1 MAQARR
7 RAADLGRD
15 GAHPRPLVD
24 RRGPVDPTRRNTMSN
39 RLDGRGA
46 SGFTLVELVV
56 VILILGILAALALP
70 RIINMGQDAR
80 LAKMNAIYGSVRAAA
95 QITYAGALVRGSN
108 TAATGTVTTQ
118 SGNVTTIYGYPDIS
132 TTGIASAAGFDPTVS
147 LSANVDGLLIDT
159 TTTPGTMYVSP
170 YNAVTPASC
179 RLAYT
184 PSTTA
189 MFAPTILLTATLAS
203 C

>member
-1 MAQARR
+1 MGNRT
-7 RAADLGRD
+7 
-15 GAHPRPLVD
+15 D
-24 RRGPVDPTRRNTMSN
+24 RRHDR
-39 RLDGRGA
+39 
-46 SGFTLVELVV
+46 GFTLVELVV

-80 LAKMNAIYGSVRAAA
+80 LAKMNAIFGSVRAAA

-108 TAATGTVTTQ
+108 TAASGTVTTQ
-118 SGNVTTIYGYPDIS
+118 SGNVTTVYGYPDLS
-132 TTGIASAAGFDPTVS
+132 ATGIASAAGFDPTVS
-147 LSANVDGLLIDT
+147 ATANLDGLLIDT

-170 YNAVTPASC
+170 YNAVAPASC

-184 PSTTA
+184 PSATA
-189 MFAPTILLTATLAS
+189 MVAPTIVLTAVLAS